1 MAPAAPRP
9 DVRRLLEPAS
19 IAVVGASERPES
31 FGKRLTTEVLRSAG
45 ASRIHLVHPNYTEVM
60 GRPCVPS
67 LADLPEPVDLVVL
80 GVPDKVLVD
89 QLELA
94 GGRGDGGAV
103 IFGSAHGL
111 GADLRDAASRGGLA
125 LCGGGC
131 MGFVNPARGIRAI
144 GYNENEDLG
153 PGPVALITHS
163 GSVFSAML
171 RTHRELRFSLAVSAG
186 QELVT
191 TASDYLQYAVGLE
204 ETRVVGMFLET
215 LRDAEGMRAGLA
227 AAAERDIPVV
237 ALTVGESATGREMV
251 TAHSGALAGGDG
263 AWEALFERY
272 GVHRAND
279 LDELTDSVE
288 MFAIGRRIPRST
300 RRPAIA
306 TVHDSGGERALI
318 ADAAEAVGVDFAP
331 LTDTSR
337 ARLSEIIDEGLT
349 PTNPLDV
356 WGTGTGTEDLFTS
369 CLRVLAQ
376 DENVDAVALAVDL
389 VYEYDDDFGYPN
401 AVERVH
407 AETGKPVVV
416 LSNVSSALDQAQASG
431 LRALGVP
438 VLEGT
443 YSGLR
448 ALRHLVDHATERPRP
463 PEAKV
468 NEQRQ
473 EQWRR
478 VLSAGDLSPSE
489 SADLLA
495 GYGIDV
501 ARTVVASSAEEAVK
515 AAADV
520 GYPVVVKTAVPG
532 IDHKADV
539 DGVKL
544 DLMGPDDVIATYADL
559 AARLGPE
566 VTVQPQ
572 LSGDVEL
579 ALGIVNDPIL
589 GPLVL
594 LAVGGILVEVIQQRR
609 VALPPLSI
617 DQAEAMIAALPV
629 VETLLA
635 GVRGRPPVKRES
647 VRRALVGL
655 SELAVEVGDLLAAVD
670 VNPVLCSADRAVA
683 VDALIQRR

>member
-1 MAPAAPRP
+1 
-9 DVRRLLEPAS
+9 
-19 IAVVGASERPES
+19 
-31 FGKRLTTEVLRSAG
+31 
-45 ASRIHLVHPNYTEVM
+45 
-60 GRPCVPS
+60 
-67 LADLPEPVDLVVL
+67 
-80 GVPDKVLVD
+80 
-89 QLELA
+89 
-94 GGRGDGGAV
+94 
-103 IFGSAHGL
+103 
-111 GADLRDAASRGGLA
+111 
-125 LCGGGC
+125 
-131 MGFVNPARGIRAI
+131 
-144 GYNENEDLG
+144 
-153 PGPVALITHS
+153 
-163 GSVFSAML
+163 ML

-204 ETRVVGMFLET
+204 ETRVIGMFLET
-215 LRDAEGMRAGLA
+215 MRDADGMRAGLA

-272 GVHRAND
+272 GVHRASD
-279 LDELTDSVE
+279 LDELTDTIE
-288 MFAIGRRIPRST
+288 MFAIGRRIPRGAD
-300 RRPAIA
+300 RPAIA

-337 ARLSEIIDEGLT
+337 SRLTEILAEGLA

-356 WGTGTGTEDLFTS
+356 WGTGSGTEDLITTS
-369 CLRVLAQ
+369 LRVLAE
-376 DENVDAVALAVDL
+376 DETVDAVALAVDL

-401 AVERVH
+401 AVERVN
-407 AETGKPVVV
+407 AETTKPVIV
-416 LSNVSSALDQAQASG
+416 LSNMSNAIDQAQARG

-448 ALRHLVDHATERPRP
+448 ALRHLVDHATERLPSA
-463 PEAKV
+463 EAKV
-468 NEQRQ
+468 NEERRAT
-473 EQWRR
+473 WRA
-478 VLSAGDLSPSE
+478 VLGAGDLSPSQ

-495 GYGIDV
+495 DYGIDV
-501 ARTVVASSAEEAVK
+501 ARTLAASSLEEAVK

-520 GYPVVVKTAVPG
+520 GYPVVLKTAVPG
-532 IDHKADV
+532 IEHKADV

-544 DLMGPDDVIATYADL
+544 DLKGPDDVATSYADL

-594 LAVGGILVEVIQQRR
+594 LAVGGVLVEVIQQRR
-609 VALPPLSI
+609 VSLPPLST
-617 DQAEAMIAALPV
+617 DHAEAMIGRLPV

-635 GVRGRPPVKRES
+635 GVRGRPAVNRDA
-647 VRRALVGL
+647 VVGALVGL
-655 SELAVEVGDLLAAVD
+655 SELAVELGDLLAAVD
-670 VNPVLCSADRAVA
+670 VNPLLCSAQRAVA
-683 VDALIQRR
+683 VDALVQRR